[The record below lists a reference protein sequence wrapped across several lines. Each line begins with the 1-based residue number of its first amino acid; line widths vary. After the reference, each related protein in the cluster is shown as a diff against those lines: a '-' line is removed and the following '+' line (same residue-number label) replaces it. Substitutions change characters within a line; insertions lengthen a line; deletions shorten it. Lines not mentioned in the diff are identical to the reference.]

1 MRSRGSGQVLRHNTF
16 GGEARMYFTTFDP
29 FGRDFQRQFD
39 RLARYASRQAAVLP
53 LDVVRHDT
61 DVTLRLDVPGIDPE
75 QLEVSVDRGVLTIS
89 GKREEERTEN
99 DKFFVRERTMGTFTR
114 RLRLSENLN
123 ADAVEA
129 SYANGVL
136 EVRVPVLEQAK
147 PRKVEVRKVEI
158 TKADDQA

>member
-1 MRSRGSGQVLRHNTF
+1 
-16 GGEARMYFTTFDP
+16 MYITTFDP
-29 FGRDFQRQFD
+29 FARDFQRQVD
-39 RLARYASRQAAVLP
+39 RLTRHAFGQAGGMP
-53 LDVVRHDT
+53 LDVVRHEN

-75 QLEVSVDRGVLTIS
+75 QIEVTVDRGILTIS

-114 RLRLSENLN
+114 RMRLPESLN
-123 ADAVEA
+123 AEAVEA

-136 EVRVPVLEQAK
+136 EVRIPVLEQAK

-158 TKADDQA
+158 RQADDQPELAA